1 MRRHRKPE
9 PTVPAADHSDRLSGI
24 RSVRHDPDERPS
36 REDLKPQGSTLFKP
50 DLPRFLK
57 RKHER

>member
-1 MRRHRKPE
+1 MHRHRKPE
-9 PTVPAADHSDRLSGI
+9 PTVPAGDQTDRLSGI

-36 REDLKPQGSTLFKP
+36 REDLRPQGSQLFKP